1 MYLITKSYLPFVLVL
16 IGLCCVSVP
25 AHGQSLPVDR
35 NYTLGPQTP
44 ENDLIK
50 LRYAMETA
58 VKPSEKKDILK
69 KIAQTGTFQGMMYAA
84 QFLDQPTDGRDN
96 ARLRKS
102 AAVAVAEIAVSHP
115 EYNGAMVRQILRK
128 AQTLVSGKM
137 RKKIQEYIS
146 GSTETG
152 FVSMF
157 NGKDLTGWKGLV
169 QNPIKRSQMT
179 TEELAEAQKKAD
191 EVMRKDWKVENGL
204 LTYVGTGYDNI
215 CTESQYKD
223 FEMYVDWALDPN
235 GKEPDAGIYL
245 RGTPQV
251 QIWDTARVNV
261 GAQVGSGGLYNNK
274 KYESKPS
281 VVADN
286 KVGIWNSFYIK
297 MVGDKV
303 TVFLNGVKVV
313 DAVTM
318 ENYWDRKQP
327 IFPVEQIELQAHGSK
342 VYYRD
347 LYIKRLE

>member
-1 MYLITKSYLPFVLVL
+1 MKLKLLFC
-16 IGLCCVSVP
+16 IGLFSLSVTCHYAQNP
-25 AHGQSLPVDR
+25 PSEP
-35 NYTLGPQTP
+35 YTLGPQTP

-58 VKPSEKKDILK
+58 TKVADKKDVLK
-69 KIAQTGTFQGMMYAA
+69 KIGNTGTFIGMMYAGQYLNDAKLKKTAAKVVA
-84 QFLDQPTDGRDN
+84 QMAL
-96 ARLRKS
+96 A
-102 AAVAVAEIAVSHP
+102 HP
-115 EYNGAMVRQILRK
+115 DYNGAMVRQMLRK
-128 AQTLVSGKM
+128 AQLSVPSKL
-137 RKKIQEYIS
+137 RNQLQNYIA
-146 GSTETG
+146 GSTEIG

-157 NGKDLTGWKGLV
+157 NGKDLSGWKGLV
-169 QNPIKRSQMT
+169 QNPIKRNQMT
-179 TEELAEAQKKAD
+179 VDELREAQIKAD
-191 EVMRKDWKVENGL
+191 QTMYQDWKVENGL
-204 LTYVGTGYDNI
+204 LTYVGKGFDNI
-215 CTESQYKD
+215 CTEAQYGD
-223 FEMYVDWALDPN
+223 FEMYVDWALDPQ

-274 KYESKPS
+274 KYESKPT

-318 ENYWDRKQP
+318 ENYWDRNQA
-327 IFPVEQIELQAHGSK
+327 IFPIEQIELQAHGSK

-347 LYIKRLE
+347 LYIRRIEN